1 MSPEIR
7 VLRLSEAIMTYAE
20 KLKDPRWQ
28 RKRLEIFQRD
38 DFKCI
43 WCKDSTKTL
52 HVHHLKYERKNE
64 PWDYNNEYLVTVCEY
79 CHEIET
85 NFRKESERELLE
97 ILALKRFSQYDLQL
111 LCSYIYDNS
120 EQLKTISNEYDA
132 SLFRE
137 DVDAIL

>member
-1 MSPEIR
+1 
-7 VLRLSEAIMTYAE
+7 MTYAE